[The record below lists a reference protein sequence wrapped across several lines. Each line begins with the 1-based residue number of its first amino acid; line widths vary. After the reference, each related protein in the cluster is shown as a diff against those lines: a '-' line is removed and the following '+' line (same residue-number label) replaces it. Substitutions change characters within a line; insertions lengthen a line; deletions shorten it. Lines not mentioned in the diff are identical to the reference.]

1 MNCGRGCGAALASL
15 MRSEMWWIV
24 TGATGKQRGAVVKN
38 LLVRGHEV
46 RAVTRS
52 ADSSKAR
59 ELASAG
65 VLPDW
70 RPLPIGSAR
79 CSLGELTTKNSI
91 HIEAG

>member
-1 MNCGRGCGAALASL
+1 
-15 MRSEMWWIV
+15 MRSEMWWIMSQKLTVVV
-24 TGATGKQRGAVVKN
+24 TGATGKQGGAVVKN
-38 LLVRGHEV
+38 LLVRGHQV

-52 ADSSKAR
+52 ADSAKAR